1 MKSSFISCKKIDL
14 LYCSMEQY
22 DDRVDAYI
30 AKSADFAKPI
40 LIHLRE
46 LVHRASPELKETM
59 KWGSPFFDHDGP
71 VCQLAAFRQHCAF
84 GFWKVSV
91 IDDPYHIL
99 NKEPDTA
106 GSIGRITTL
115 ADLPEDKILIE
126 YIQQALSLN
135 LHGIKVPSPIKV
147 QIEKSELIIPLYFT
161 EVLDRHPL
169 VKEQFGKFSPSQK
182 KEYISWFEEAK
193 TETTKLKRLETAI
206 EWISEGKIR
215 HWKYK

>member
-1 MKSSFISCKKIDL
+1 
-14 LYCSMEQY
+14 MEQY

-46 LVHRASPELKETM
+46 LVHRASPELKESM
-59 KWGSPFFDHDGP
+59 KWSCPFFDLDGP
-71 VCQLAAFRQHCAF
+71 VCQMAAFKQHCAF
-84 GFWKVSV
+84 GFWKAAAM
-91 IDDPYHIL
+91 DDPYQIL

-106 GSIGRITTL
+106 GSIGRITSL

-135 LHGIKVPSPIKV
+135 LQGIKVPSRTKV
-147 QIEKSELIIPLYFT
+147 QTEKSEFVTPVYFI
-161 EVLDRHPL
+161 EVLNQNPL
-169 VKEQFGKFSPSQK
+169 VKEHFEKFSPSQK

-193 TETTKLKRLETAI
+193 TETTRIKRLETAI